1 MKTSLPPELLCA
13 VFLMNATDDA
23 VGMKQRIQNTL
34 AASHV
39 SQAWRKLLLG
49 SSYIWSRLIYVHHQQ
64 RDREVEMMYEIL
76 RRSRKASLRVHA
88 VLRIRRKGGKYK
100 DLLANVLSEH
110 WPRIERLEMKF
121 LGIMREPR
129 TNHFLRQLM
138 RPSPFLRV
146 CHIEIPVGW
155 SIGFAPEN
163 QIEFSPPLF
172 ANAAPNLRYL
182 RSDYLPI
189 ATSAP
194 YLSGLTTLITTANT
208 RFTSSVSEM
217 LHLLSTLPQ
226 LVHLQL
232 FHAMSK
238 TLPNTDRISPS
249 LVQLP
254 HLKYL
259 AVKGVAT
266 GCLALIDGIQCPP
279 RCLVNCNAYFDS
291 PSGETEG
298 ETEDVTAI
306 AEQLYSKTFLRNTKR
321 KHFGAL
327 DWLFVYL
334 GDKGPGITLADK
346 WCFQGTETS
355 LDFEPRMSSAGNIFS
370 LSLSCS
376 DHYRPDSREAELRF
390 MRSILS
396 STFIR
401 NVMTLRLRAR
411 GGYWHSN
418 YPSLLKCLTEN
429 ATDVRVL
436 EADPDTLDSILDVW
450 PKVELVASHPTIF
463 PFPRLEVLS
472 CCFDDYAELVTPDYR
487 DLTPIIN
494 FCEQNRKRAG
504 GDVTTLNL
512 YTRHP
517 RYWDRVIKQ
526 VMMANDHLNILR
538 GVSIRFHEPHESSEP
553 ISWDSIDSDSDG
565 EY

>member
-1 MKTSLPPELLCA
+1 MKTILPPELLCA

-23 VGMKQRIQNTL
+23 VGMKQRIRNTL

-39 SQAWRKLLLG
+39 SRAWRNLLLG
-49 SSYIWSRLIYVHHQQ
+49 SSYIWGRLIYVHHQQ
-64 RDREVEMMYEIL
+64 KDREVEMMYEIL
-76 RRSRKASLRVHA
+76 RRSRKSSLRVHA

-100 DLLANVLSEH
+100 DFLANVLSEH
-110 WPRIERLEMKF
+110 WPRIERLEM
-121 LGIMREPR
+121 
-129 TNHFLRQLM
+129 
-138 RPSPFLRV
+138 
-146 CHIEIPVGW
+146 
-155 SIGFAPEN
+155 
-163 QIEFSPPLF
+163 
-172 ANAAPNLRYL
+172 NAL
-182 RSDYLPI
+182 
-189 ATSAP
+189 

-208 RFTSSVSEM
+208 RFTSSLSET
-217 LHLLSTLPQ
+217 LDLLSSLPQ

-232 FHAMSK
+232 FHGMPKS
-238 TLPNTDRISPS
+238 TDRISPS

-254 HLKYL
+254 HLNYL

-279 RCLVNCNAYFDS
+279 RCLVNCNAYFNS
-291 PSGETEG
+291 PSS

-306 AEQLYSKTFLRNTKR
+306 AEQLYSKTFLRNIKR
-321 KHFGAL
+321 EHFGAF

-334 GDKGPGITLADK
+334 GDQGPGITLADK

-376 DHYRPDSREAELRF
+376 LHYRPRLREAELRF
-390 MRSILS
+390 MCSILS

-450 PKVELVASHPTIF
+450 PNGHNVELVASHPTIF

-472 CCFDDYAELVTPDYR
+472 CCFDDYTELVTPDYR
-487 DLTPIIN
+487 DLIPIIN
-494 FCEQNRKRAG
+494 LCEQNRKRAG

-526 VMMANDHLNILR
+526 VKIVNDHLNILR
-538 GVSIRFHEPHESSEP
+538 GVRVQYYEPHESSEP
-553 ISWDSIDSDSDG
+553 KFWDSTESDSDG